1 MYTWLLK
8 EKEWKPWAD
17 RLVETAYYVN
27 PQDAIGKAVAQ
38 VLYGTE
44 LENSATRLEQ
54 FARCACS
61 HFLTYGLVLRD
72 RVRYQFTMADLGTLL
87 HNSLDLFARKL
98 REQGLLWTQLEDG
111 ERDRLAEACVDQV
124 VAQAGESV
132 LLSSARNAYTVK
144 RAKRMVKRTV
154 WALQFQLR
162 QGRFLPALTEWAFGP
177 WDNISSLDLRISPEE
192 ILHLTGR
199 IDRID
204 LCREDG
210 KVYVKVIDYKSGNTQ
225 LDPVKMYYGLQL
237 QLALYLNG
245 PGDPEKTENGRSGR
259 RRTGD
264 PGAA

>member
-1 MYTWLLK
+1 M
-8 EKEWKPWAD
+8 EKRRHRFFTVQNWRTVLPGWSSLPGAP
-17 RLVETAYYVN
+17 VPIFSPTAWF
-27 PQDAIGKAVAQ
+27 
-38 VLYGTE
+38 LGTG
-44 LENSATRLEQ
+44 SGI
-54 FARCACS
+54 S
-61 HFLTYGLVLRD
+61 
-72 RVRYQFTMADLGTLL
+72 FTMADLGTLL

-98 REQGLLWTQLEDG
+98 REQGLFWTQLEDG

-210 KVYVKVIDYKSGNTQ
+210 KVYVKVIDYKSGNYPAGSGKDV
-225 LDPVKMYYGLQL
+225 LWPSASAGPVSKCGSGTGT
-237 QLALYLNG
+237 AAFS
-245 PGDPEKTENGRSGR
+245 KRENPSCR
-259 RRTGD
+259 D
-264 PGAA
+264 LLL